1 MQLKLR
7 PLGRSV
13 VFLLVLV
20 LIATVFAAERPR
32 LRVDDYVINAAVTPR
47 SHHLHATAQVKFT
60 ALDDINSAVFELHN
74 ALRVNHVTGASG
86 EKIQFERISQD
97 NSVRLTL
104 PKTLAKD
111 DSTTLTFDYDGA
123 LGSADDSPVE
133 GLKLAY
139 IGEDTSYL
147 LYAGRWFPVN
157 GYGINRFT
165 AKINVAV
172 PAGYTIVGSGRTTPS
187 TPITMTI
194 EQPAA
199 APENTA
205 NDSSNEG
212 TAPILRRRAAE
223 TPATPNVATT
233 RRSTT
238 RTRRTSST
246 AAKTAPPVTTHSVA
260 PTGSTTFSFAWQKPS
275 FPGTLIIGKFQETAS
290 QLNGANIHVF
300 FPINHA
306 GFATSYAETAGKEF
320 SYFSSMYGPAPS
332 STLNIVEL
340 PDDTVPY
347 AWAPEV
353 AAIASRAVNAK
364 VDYRLLANTIAHQW
378 WGASVS
384 PSSTEDGWLR
394 DGAARY
400 AEARYIES
408 AAGEAGYEEAV
419 KDMEVG
425 ALAYD
430 NIPLASV
437 GKLPP
442 FSPEAQ
448 SLSSD
453 KGAMMFEM
461 LRWVMGDEPFDN
473 TMRQFAMQF
482 AGKAANSNDF
492 RQIAEQHFGD
502 RLEWFFAEWLD
513 STGAPEFKN
522 KYTVYRIP
530 KGFRVSGQISQ
541 DLDLFR
547 MPVKLKID
555 TDGKPED
562 KRIEVVGT
570 ESPYTIETFG
580 MPRKITIDPDNRVL
594 KSSGDLKLRV
604 AIMKGEQ
611 LVQQG
616 DLAQAL
622 TELQR
627 ALEINKNSSLA
638 HYRIAEVFFQQ
649 RNYQAAAN
657 EYRAAREGDG
667 EPRWTEVWSSIQL
680 GKIFDTTGQRNR
692 AVNEYRRALETND
705 NFQGALDEARKYLAA
720 PYQRDSKGSSG
731 Q

>member
-1 MQLKLR
+1 MQLKPR
-7 PLGRSV
+7 SLGRSV
-13 VFLLVLV
+13 VFLLVFV
-20 LIATVFAAERPR
+20 LITAVFAAERPR

-60 ALDDINSAVFELHN
+60 ALDDITSAVFELHN
-74 ALRVNHVTGASG
+74 ALRVNHVSGASG
-86 EKIQFERISQD
+86 EKIDFERISQE
-97 NSVRLTL
+97 NAVRLTL
-104 PKTLAKD
+104 PKTLAKN
-111 DSTTLTFDYDGA
+111 DSTTVTFDYDGSLA
-123 LGSADDSPVE
+123 SADDSPVE

-165 AKINVAV
+165 AKINVSV
-172 PAGYTIVGSGRTTPS
+172 PGGYTIVGSGRTTPS
-187 TPITMTI
+187 TPTTMTLT
-194 EQPAA
+194 EPAA
-199 APENTA
+199 APESPADN
-205 NDSSNEG
+205 SSNEG
-212 TAPILRRRAAE
+212 SAPVLRRR
-223 TPATPNVATT
+223 TPDTSTTPNVATT
-233 RRSTT
+233 QRRTT
-238 RTRRTSST
+238 RTHKTTST
-246 AAKTAPPVTTHSVA
+246 AAKTAPPATMRSLPPAGT
-260 PTGSTTFSFAWQKPS
+260 TTFSFTWEKPS
-275 FPGTLIIGKFQETAS
+275 FPGTLIIGKFQESVS

-300 FPINHA
+300 FPVNHA
-306 GFATSYAETAGKEF
+306 GFATAYAETAAKEF
-320 SYFSSMYGPAPS
+320 SYFSSMYGQAPS

-347 AWAPEV
+347 AWGPEV
-353 AAIASRAVNAK
+353 AAIAGRAVNAK
-364 VDYRLLANTIAHQW
+364 VDYRLLANAIAHQW

-384 PSSTEDGWLR
+384 PASTEDSWLR
-394 DGAARY
+394 DGASRY
-400 AEARYIES
+400 SEARYVES
-408 AAGEAGYEEAV
+408 AAGETGYEEVV

-437 GKLPP
+437 GKLSP

-473 TMRQFAMQF
+473 TMRQFATQF
-482 AGKAANSNDF
+482 AGKPANGNDF
-492 RQIAEQHFGD
+492 RQIAEQHYGD

-522 KYTVYRIP
+522 KYTVYRIQ
-530 KGFRVSGQISQ
+530 KGFRISGQITQ

-555 TDGKPED
+555 TDGKPEE
-562 KRIEVVGT
+562 KRIDVVGT

-594 KSSGDLKLRV
+594 KNSGDLKLRV

-611 LVQQG
+611 FVQQG
-616 DLAQAL
+616 DLAQGL
-622 TELQR
+622 TELQK
-627 ALEINKNSSLA
+627 ALEISKNSSLA

-680 GKIFDTTGQRNR
+680 GKIFDTTGQRDR
-692 AVNEYRRALETND
+692 AVNEYRRAIETND
-705 NFQGALDEARKYLAA
+705 NFQGALDEARKYLAT
-720 PYQRDSKGSSG
+720 PYQRDSKGSNG

>member
-1 MQLKLR
+1 
-7 PLGRSV
+7 
-13 VFLLVLV
+13 
-20 LIATVFAAERPR
+20 
-32 LRVDDYVINAAVTPR
+32 
-47 SHHLHATAQVKFT
+47 
-60 ALDDINSAVFELHN
+60 
-74 ALRVNHVTGASG
+74 
-86 EKIQFERISQD
+86 
-97 NSVRLTL
+97 
-104 PKTLAKD
+104 
-111 DSTTLTFDYDGA
+111 
-123 LGSADDSPVE
+123 
-133 GLKLAY
+133 
-139 IGEDTSYL
+139 
-147 LYAGRWFPVN
+147 
-157 GYGINRFT
+157 
-165 AKINVAV
+165 
-172 PAGYTIVGSGRTTPS
+172 
-187 TPITMTI
+187 
-194 EQPAA
+194 
-199 APENTA
+199 
-205 NDSSNEG
+205 
-212 TAPILRRRAAE
+212 
-223 TPATPNVATT
+223 
-233 RRSTT
+233 
-238 RTRRTSST
+238 
-246 AAKTAPPVTTHSVA
+246 
-260 PTGSTTFSFAWQKPS
+260 
-275 FPGTLIIGKFQETAS
+275 
-290 QLNGANIHVF
+290 
-300 FPINHA
+300 
-306 GFATSYAETAGKEF
+306 
-320 SYFSSMYGPAPS
+320 
-332 STLNIVEL
+332 
-340 PDDTVPY
+340 
-347 AWAPEV
+347 
-353 AAIASRAVNAK
+353 
-364 VDYRLLANTIAHQW
+364 
-378 WGASVS
+378 
-384 PSSTEDGWLR
+384 
-394 DGAARY
+394 
-400 AEARYIES
+400 
-408 AAGEAGYEEAV
+408 
-419 KDMEVG
+419 
-425 ALAYD
+425 
-430 NIPLASV
+430 
-437 GKLPP
+437 
-442 FSPEAQ
+442 
-448 SLSSD
+448 
-453 KGAMMFEM
+453 MMFEM

-473 TMRQFAMQF
+473 TMRQFATQF
-482 AGKAANSNDF
+482 AGKPANSNDF
-492 RQIAEQHFGD
+492 RKIAEQHFGD

-622 TELQR
+622 AELQR

-705 NFQGALDEARKYLAA
+705 NFQGALDEARKYLAT

>member
-238 RTRRTSST
+238 RTRRTTST

-300 FPINHA
+300 FPTNHA

>member
-13 VFLLVLV
+13 VFLLVFV

-199 APENTA
+199 APESAAENSA
-205 NDSSNEG
+205 NEG
-212 TAPILRRRAAE
+212 SAPLLRRRA
-223 TPATPNVATT
+223 PATSTPPDVATT
-233 RRSTT
+233 QRRTT
-238 RTRRTSST
+238 RTHKAAST
-246 AAKTAPPVTTHSVA
+246 APKTVSPATTHSVA
-260 PTGSTTFSFAWQKPS
+260 PTGSTTFSFSWVKPS

-300 FPINHA
+300 FPINHT

-384 PSSTEDGWLR
+384 PASTEDGWLR

-473 TMRQFAMQF
+473 TMRQFATQF
-482 AGKAANSNDF
+482 AGKPANSNDF
-492 RQIAEQHFGD
+492 RKIAEQHFGD

-622 TELQR
+622 AELQR

-705 NFQGALDEARKYLAA
+705 NFQGALDEARKYLAT